1 MDNYEIEPLFLQLSR
16 ELDVLYERAESN
28 YTEVLNSTVDRQLER
43 FVRTTDMLMYSKL
56 LVYVHQETCKI

>member
-1 MDNYEIEPLFLQLSR
+1 MNNYEIEPLFLRLSR

-43 FVRTTDMLMYSKL
+43 FVRTTDIVVSVRNLGHTKFGG
-56 LVYVHQETCKI
+56 